1 MEAIPLSWIETKD
14 TLQPRATMNFIIVE
28 DYAQAMKEGQPF
40 PPLDVVWDGETYWLW
55 DGYHRKKAAEQIE
68 MAEINV
74 KVTEGNL
81 EHAEWLALSANKM
94 HGFRRSNEDK
104 RRAVELALGH
114 PEARGLS
121 DGQLATHCGVS
132 RKFIVSIRS
141 LVTELQ
147 VERMGKD
154 GRTINT
160 ANIGRKKTTKPPTAA
175 HITPEVK
182 AQLPLTDIADSPAEL
197 AKLDRLPEETQAEVI
212 SMIIEGKAKTV
223 GNAES
228 MIDNPDRPMKPK
240 LNQSG
245 DIYEPKGYD
254 ACQTPP
260 YAIDPLLP
268 CLKREWTIW
277 EPAAGE
283 NNLVEALYDS
293 GYSSDQ
299 VAVSD
304 ILTGQ
309 NFFEFSPERWDC
321 LVTNPPYSIKYQ
333 WLERCYQLGKPF
345 ALLLPVE
352 TLGAKTAQELLK
364 RYGFEMMLLNKRV
377 DFKMPNK
384 GWNSS
389 AQFPVLWLCWQILPD
404 RVMFGEINKDG

>member
-1 MEAIPLSWIETKD
+1 M
-14 TLQPRATMNFIIVE
+14 
-28 DYAQAMKEGQPF
+28 
-40 PPLDVVWDGETYWLW
+40 
-55 DGYHRKKAAEQIE
+55 
-68 MAEINV
+68 
-74 KVTEGNL
+74 
-81 EHAEWLALSANKM
+81 
-94 HGFRRSNEDK
+94 
-104 RRAVELALGH
+104 
-114 PEARGLS
+114 
-121 DGQLATHCGVS
+121 GQLILFQYDQLKQDD
-132 RKFIVSIRS
+132 RDFI
-141 LVTELQ
+141 Q
-147 VERMGKD
+147 
-154 GRTINT
+154 GRTNEIKALVKRT
-160 ANIGRKKTTKPPTAA
+160 AQDIIDIGSML
-175 HITPEVK
+175 IEVK
-182 AQLPLTDIADSPAEL
+182 
-197 AKLDRLPEETQAEVI
+197 DRLPHGMWGQWLDKEFGWGLTAAFRFTTVAVKFKSSNLEDLEMAPSALYLLAAPSTPDEARAEALERAIGGETITHKAAKEIVKAHKEDDLSEEIETETI
-212 SMIIEGKAKTV
+212 STEDEPPSFNYKR
-223 GNAES
+223 
-228 MIDNPDRPMKPK
+228 DNKS
-240 LNQSG
+240 NQIG

-254 ACQTPP
+254 ACQTPA

-268 CLKREWTIW
+268 YLKRGWTIW

-299 VAVSD
+299 VDASD